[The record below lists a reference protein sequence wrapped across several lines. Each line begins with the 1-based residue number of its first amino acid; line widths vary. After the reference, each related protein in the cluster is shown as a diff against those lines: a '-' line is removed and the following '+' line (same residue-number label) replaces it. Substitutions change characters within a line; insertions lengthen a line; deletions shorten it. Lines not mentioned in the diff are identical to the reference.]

1 MKTPTLNRRNFLAT
15 TAATALVPTARA
27 HAQSGS
33 VANIA
38 TVGEPGQLEPML
50 FTADLLTEIQQHF
63 YETLYAFDSKFRVRP
78 LLAADLPAISED
90 AKTYTIKLR
99 NGVPFHDGT
108 AMTSDDVV
116 TCLKR
121 YFTISPRG
129 KPAGAYVVDVTNPD
143 ANTVVIT
150 LKDPYSPLLPLLAYF
165 SAPAIVMPKRL
176 AQSNDPVKEFV
187 GTGPY
192 KLLEHAPD
200 RYVRVGKFDKYV
212 SPQGSP
218 DGFAGERR
226 VLIDEL
232 RFLPVPNPTTRA
244 DGLLSG
250 EYQFA
255 DVLTPDSYGR
265 LNGKPGISRGVV
277 NPATWL
283 ILVLNAKQ
291 GIMTDARLRQAV
303 QASVAC
309 DEVLAACFGDKQFWT
324 LAGSIYPE
332 GTDYYDANTPGYNKR
347 DPDKAKALMKAA
359 NYDGTPVRFL
369 TTTQYDYMFKT
380 ISVVAQSLQDVGF
393 KTDVQVMDWPTMLA
407 KRAVPGNWEGFCTSG
422 AIAPDPSLFSML
434 NTAYPGWWDT
444 PRKRAALERFIAA
457 LNLQTRVAA
466 WKELQALFYEE
477 VPTIL
482 FGYFYSLYGISNR
495 MSGYNSFGWPFFWNV
510 KLNA

>member
-1 MKTPTLNRRNFLAT
+1 MEKLKSPERRALLAS
-15 TAATALVPTARA
+15 AAASLLPSGRARG
-27 HAQSGS
+27 QSGS

-63 YETLYAFDSKFRVRP
+63 YEPLFTVDSKFHIRP
-78 LLAADLPAISED
+78 VLAADMPTISED
-90 AKTYTIKLR
+90 AKTYSIKLR
-99 NGVPFHDGT
+99 TGVPFHDGT
-108 AMTSDDVV
+108 IMNSDDVV

-129 KPAGAYVVDVTNPD
+129 KPAGAYVTDVKNPD
-143 ANTVVIT
+143 ATTVIIT

-165 SAPAIVMPKRL
+165 SAPPIVMPKRL
-176 AQSNDPVKEFV
+176 AVLNDPVKEFI

-200 RYVRVGKFDKYV
+200 RYVRLGKFERYV
-212 SPQGSP
+212 SPGGTP
-218 DGFAGERR
+218 DGFAGRR
-226 VLIDEL
+226 EALIGEI

-250 EYQFA
+250 EYLFA

-265 LNGKPGISRGVV
+265 LKDQPNITRGVV

-283 ILVLNAKQ
+283 ILVLNSKQ
-291 GIMTDARLRQAV
+291 GVMTDVRLRQAV
-303 QASVAC
+303 QAAVSC
-309 DEVLAACFGDKQFWT
+309 EDVLGACFGDRQFWK
-324 LAGSIYPE
+324 LEGSIYPE
-332 GTDYYDANTPGYNKR
+332 GTDYYDSNTPGYNNR
-347 DPDKAKALMKAA
+347 DPDKAKALMKQAG
-359 NYDGTPVRFL
+359 YDGQPIRFL

-380 ISVVAQSLQDVGF
+380 VSVVSQNLQDVGF
-393 KTDVQVMDWPTMLA
+393 KTDVQVMDWPTMLQ
-407 KRAVPGNWEGFCTSG
+407 KRAVPSNWEAFCTSG

-457 LNLQTRVAA
+457 PNLTVRVAA

-482 FGYFYSLYGISNR
+482 IGYFYSLYGISDKL
-495 MSGYNSFGWPFFWNV
+495 SGFNPFGWPFFWNV